1 MLSAKIT
8 LIHIPLSG
16 QHFPWNLSLR
26 WNIMHKQGQKL
37 ANTQANLLPVT
48 AESHI
53 SHSSLL
59 RAAEISFFCHFFF
72 SLSLSQ
78 PLLYDCVFKQK
89 IAVQVLTASLN
100 VCRVKSLSEPEGN
113 LNEIFP
119 VNGIRLCMIS
129 CHPRLLKLVIRK

>member
-8 LIHIPLSG
+8 LIHSPLSG

-26 WNIMHKQGQKL
+26 WNIMHKERQKL

-72 SLSLSQ
+72 LSQ

-100 VCRVKSLSEPEGN
+100 VCGVKSLSEPEGN

-119 VNGIRLCMIS
+119 VNGIRLRMIS
-129 CHPRLLKLVIRK
+129 CHPQLLKLVIRK

>member
-37 ANTQANLLPVT
+37 ANAQANLLPVT

-59 RAAEISFFCHFFF
+59 RAAEISFFF
-72 SLSLSQ
+72 LSQ

-100 VCRVKSLSEPEGN
+100 VCGVKSLSEPEGN

-129 CHPRLLKLVIRK
+129 CHPQLLKLVIRK